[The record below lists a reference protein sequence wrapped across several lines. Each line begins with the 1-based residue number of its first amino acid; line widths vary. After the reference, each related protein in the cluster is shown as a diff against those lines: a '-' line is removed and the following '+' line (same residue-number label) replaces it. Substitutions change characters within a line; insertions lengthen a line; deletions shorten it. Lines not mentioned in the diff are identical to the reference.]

1 MSISMEWN
9 GDKALAGYKA
19 GKQAGLRA
27 AAEAVLDE
35 ARERTPVAE
44 TGELQGNS
52 GTAVSGDEAAIYY
65 NAIYAVYQHEG
76 IGFNRPNGG
85 QAKFLETAVNAK
97 SGEVGQIIAQAVKN
111 ALGS

>member
-1 MSISMEWN
+1 MSVNFEWH
-9 GDKALAGYKA
+9 GDRVLAGLQS

-27 AAEAVLDE
+27 ASEAILNE
-35 ARERTPVAE
+35 SRKRTPVAE

-65 NAIYAVYQHEG
+65 NALYAVYQHEG

-85 QAKFLETAVNAK
+85 QAKFLETAFTAT
-97 SGEVGQIIAQAVKN
+97 SAQAQQIIAQAIKS
-111 ALGS
+111 AIGG

>member
-1 MSISMEWN
+1 MSVEFRWN
-9 GDKALAGYKA
+9 GPATVAGMQA
-19 GKQAGLRA
+19 AKQTGLRQ

-52 GTAVSGDEAAIYY
+52 GTVVSGDEAAIYY
-65 NAIYAVYQHEG
+65 NAVYAVYQHEG

-85 QAKFLETAVNAK
+85 QAKFLETAVIDK
-97 SGEVGQIIAQAVKN
+97 SGEVAQILAQAIKRGI
-111 ALGS
+111 GS

>member
-1 MSISMEWN
+1 MSVDFQWN
-9 GDKALAGYKA
+9 GDKAIAGFRA
-19 GKQAGLRA
+19 GKQAGLRM

-85 QAKFLETAVNAK
+85 QAKFLETAVTAK
-97 SGEVGQIIAQAVKN
+97 QGEVGQIIANAVKRGMG
-111 ALGS
+111 A